1 MARMRINWT
10 LEKSDFL
17 INNWGDMTIVD
28 MAAALKMSTTAVTD
42 RANKLNLRESNP
54 TFISTQCVR
63 NVGKKFKL
71 GHAVEIK
78 VKNRRPYKIVKGTV
92 VDKTEWLVVVRE
104 KNHRQSFEY
113 VKFCIGEAE
122 VI

>member
-1 MARMRINWT
+1 MARMRIDWT

-17 INNWGDMTIVD
+17 INNWGAMTIVD

-42 RANKLNLRESNP
+42 MANKLNLREANP

-71 GHAVEIK
+71 GQAVKIK
-78 VKNRRPYKIVKGTV
+78 LKSRRSYKIVKGTV
-92 VDKTEWLVVVRE
+92 VGKTEWLVVVRE

-113 VKFCIGEAE
+113 VEFCIGEAE